1 VEAAC
6 FGIKIF
12 RFQHRITRWFL
23 KDTTRGK
30 QAKAEDKS
38 NKFQRNRHRGFYL
51 AKMGAP
57 ASAKIGDT
65 PFLNSINDSAIV

>member
-1 VEAAC
+1 
-6 FGIKIF
+6 
-12 RFQHRITRWFL
+12 L

-38 NKFQRNRHRGFYL
+38 NKFQRSKHTVFYL
-51 AKMGAP
+51 AKMAAP